1 MYISLFQV
9 STSMAPVAAQQV
21 DVQGNTSSS
30 KIPQRLYCQNK
41 LPSLLELQ
49 KLCAR
54 RCLKEDYPLATDVS
68 RKIPI
73 YELSSHQ
80 ADDEIKTSALQD
92 EWHHI
97 LTSGPG
103 VLVLKNLFP
112 NFDLL
117 HSVNSIFSS
126 IIEEELATARGDH
139 FAPSG
144 LNSRVWNSFQKHAIR
159 DPASFLQYY
168 SNAWLQHICKAWLG
182 PAYQITAQVN
192 LVRPGGQ
199 PQVSH
204 RDYHLGFQTAE
215 SCANY
220 PKTMHL
226 ASQFLTLQGGVAHSD
241 IPLESGPTRFLPFSQ
256 MFEEGFMAYRLA
268 EFQAYFDQHWVS
280 LPLQMGDAVFFN
292 PALFHAAGENRTFDV
307 DRSVNL
313 LQVSSAFG
321 KTMEKI
327 DTLAIIDRCYD
338 ELRKKYKDEGMSL
351 EVLAAIAAIADG
363 YPFPTNL
370 DRRPPAPGGMAPKSE
385 ADMLKTAL
393 QDSIPR
399 AEAVRRLIAIRAES
413 AP

>member
-1 MYISLFQV
+1 
-9 STSMAPVAAQQV
+9 MAPVAAQQV
-21 DVQGNTSSS
+21 NIRCNPSSS
-30 KIPQRLYCQNK
+30 KIPRRLYNQNEP
-41 LPSLLELQ
+41 PSLLELQ
-49 KLCAR
+49 KLCTR
-54 RCLKEDYPLATDVS
+54 TCLKEDYPLATDVS
-68 RKIPI
+68 SNIPI
-73 YELSSHQ
+73 YDLARHQ

-92 EWHHI
+92 EWHYS
-97 LTSGPG
+97 LMSGPG

-112 NFDLL
+112 KSHLL
-117 HSVNSIFSS
+117 HRVNSVFSS

-144 LNSRVWNSFQKHAIR
+144 LNSRIWNSFQKHATR

-168 SNAWLQHICKAWLG
+168 SNSWLQHISMAWLG

-256 MFEEGFMAYRLA
+256 MFEEGFMAYRLPQ
-268 EFQAYFDQHWVS
+268 FQAYFDEHWIS

-292 PALFHAAGENRTFDV
+292 PALFHAAGENRTSDV
-307 DRSVNL
+307 HRSVNL

-327 DTLAIIDRCYD
+327 DTLTIIDRCYD
-338 ELRKKYKDEGMSL
+338 VLREKYEDEGMSL
-351 EVLAAIAAIADG
+351 EVQAAIAAIADG

-370 DRRPPAPGGMAPKSE
+370 DRRPPAPGGMAPESE
-385 ADMLKTAL
+385 ADVLRTAL
-393 QDSIPR
+393 QDPIPR
-399 AEAVRRLIAIRAES
+399 EEVFRRLDALRAGS
-413 AP
+413 MP

>member
-1 MYISLFQV
+1 
-9 STSMAPVAAQQV
+9 MAPVAAQQV
-21 DVQGNTSSS
+21 DGRGNASSS
-30 KIPQRLYCQNK
+30 KIPRRLYCKNEP
-41 LPSLLELQ
+41 PSLLELQ
-49 KLCAR
+49 KLCTG
-54 RCLKEDYPLATDVS
+54 RCLKEEYPLATDVS
-68 RKIPI
+68 SNIPI
-73 YELSSHQ
+73 YDLSCYQ
-80 ADDEIKTSALQD
+80 ADDKHKTSALQD
-92 EWHHI
+92 EWHHSFM
-97 LTSGPG
+97 SGPG
-103 VLVLKNLFP
+103 VLVLKSLFP
-112 NFDLL
+112 NSDLL
-117 HSVNSIFSS
+117 YSVNSIFSC

-144 LNSRVWNSFQKHAIR
+144 LNSRIWNSFQKHAIR
-159 DPASFLQYY
+159 DPTSFLQYY

-182 PAYQITAQVN
+182 PAYQITAQLN

-215 SCANY
+215 ACAYY

-256 MFEEGFMAYRLA
+256 MFEEGFMAYRLP

-280 LPLQMGDAVFFN
+280 LPLQLGDAVFFN
-292 PALFHAAGENRTFDV
+292 PALFHAAGENRTSDV
-307 DRSVNL
+307 GRSVNL

-327 DTLAIIDRCYD
+327 DTFAIIDRCYD
-338 ELRKKYKDEGMSL
+338 QLRKKYEHEGMSL
-351 EVLAAIAAIADG
+351 EVQAAIAAIADG

-370 DRRPPAPGGMAPKSE
+370 DRRPPAPGGMAPESE
-385 ADMLKTAL
+385 ADVLRTAL

-399 AEAVRRLIAIRAES
+399 EEVVPRLNALRTES
-413 AP
+413 MP